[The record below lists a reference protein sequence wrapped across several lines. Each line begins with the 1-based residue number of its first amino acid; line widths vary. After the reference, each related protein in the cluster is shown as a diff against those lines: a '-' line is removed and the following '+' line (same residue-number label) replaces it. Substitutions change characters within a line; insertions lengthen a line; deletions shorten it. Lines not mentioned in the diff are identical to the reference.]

1 MVWPLLG
8 AVAAGGLAVAGGK
21 AILGGD
27 SLGEEIEGITE
38 DVLEATGKGLV
49 MGTES
54 FLEASREA
62 IRGHEVQV
70 VSFLTVIILTL
81 ASFYAVRS
89 MLTK

>member
-27 SLGEEIEGITE
+27 SLGDEIENITE
-38 DVLEATGKGLV
+38 DVLEATGKGIV
-49 MGTES
+49 IGTQS
-54 FLEASREA
+54 FFEAAREA
-62 IRGHEVQV
+62 VKGQEVQV
-70 VSFLTVIILTL
+70 VSFLTIVILSL

-89 MLTK
+89 MLTR

>member
-8 AVAAGGLAVAGGK
+8 AVAAGGLAVEGGK

-27 SLGEEIEGITE
+27 SLGEEIENITE
-38 DVLEATGKGLV
+38 DVLEATGKGIV
-49 MGTES
+49 IGTKS
-54 FLEASREA
+54 FFEAASEA
-62 IRGHEVQV
+62 IKGQEVQV
-70 VSFLTVIILTL
+70 VSFLTVVILSL

>member
-27 SLGEEIEGITE
+27 SLGEEIEAITE
-38 DVLEATGKGLV
+38 DVLEATGRGLV

-54 FLEASREA
+54 FLSASREA
-62 IRGHEVQV
+62 IRGNEVQV
-70 VSFLTVIILTL
+70 VSFFTVMILAL

>member
-27 SLGEEIEGITE
+27 SLAEEIEGITE
-38 DVLEATGKGLV
+38 DVLEATGTGLV
-49 MGTES
+49 MGAES

-62 IRGHEVQV
+62 IRGREVQV